1 MPSVT
6 GIIEAITARP
16 TSIGD
21 MYDVVVNGT
30 KYGNG
35 KYAPRGV
42 NIGDTVTFDF
52 DVKINGRYENKNII
66 PRTMRVVDAQPSV
79 QTSAPAQRSSG
90 GVVSTQVDKRQE
102 TISKQSAMN
111 TALTLIGLQL
121 QYGAVKLPAKAPDA
135 YTVLNTLFA
144 DTVARVY
151 NLNTGDKWK
160 LTAADFAPKQ
170 VAEDDAEADFADDDI
185 PF

>member
-52 DVKINGRYENKNII
+52 DVKVNGRYENKNII
-66 PRTMRVVDAQPSV
+66 PKTMRVVGAQAA
-79 QTSAPAQRSSG
+79 QATAPAQRAAG
-90 GVVSTQVDKRQE
+90 AVVSTQVDKRQE

-170 VAEDDAEADFADDDI
+170 VAEDDAEDDFGDDDI